1 MQRKIRLPTNAIHS
15 FNQTLSIQ
23 QVEPDIS
30 GGLQLKATE
39 QYNCNQAILFDVV
52 SNLIIYKY
60 KNLYMYKNTFI
71 KFKWKIEHEIIEFLM
86 G

>member
-1 MQRKIRLPTNAIHS
+1 MPFIHS
-15 FNQTLSIQ
+15 IKRFG
-23 QVEPDIS
+23 PDIS
-30 GGLQLKATE
+30 GELQLKATE

-71 KFKWKIEHEIIEFLM
+71 KFKWKIEHEVIEFLM